1 MSLSVIVLAKPVV
14 EIASPNSQVPTKAHC
29 LRTIP
34 CLVQVVDGSNWQL
47 RLSGNIGHFHEWFF
61 HMNLL
66 AERLSLCTS
75 LTLLQTDD
83 SWIRRLKRLRFLLMA
98 GEIVSRK
105 VFFFFLEL
113 VEMLEIIRF
122 PLL

>member
-1 MSLSVIVLAKPVV
+1 
-14 EIASPNSQVPTKAHC
+14 
-29 LRTIP
+29 
-34 CLVQVVDGSNWQL
+34 LVQVVDGSNWQL
-47 RLSGNIGHFHEWFF
+47 RLSGNIGQFHEWFF

-75 LTLLQTDD
+75 LTLLQPSD
-83 SWIRRLKRLRFLLMA
+83 SWMRRARRLRFLLIA